1 MSQALSVPSVIVLFC
16 VLASRSKDDYI
27 SIGLLGLLLTAFIYS
42 HARKSIQT
50 ITLRNI
56 EAERTASFSSN
67 GGIHSINSPAQ
78 APERQ
83 QATQSHSESTIWL
96 TWFMEKF
103 WAASGKYKMQKVISK
118 SLEKAMK
125 TSLMSRILPNLF
137 TSGVEM
143 GSDFNVKIKE
153 ACLLSDDAENE
164 STLLKF
170 SSEILIE
177 HMTVSLASSV
187 ETDVTRIQ
195 VNALKL
201 ICNFLIRFDD
211 KNRLIM
217 YSIAKDESFKIK
229 IGSISTNNL
238 LLRATLSSL
247 KSTIISV
254 IKHGIKKS

>member
-1 MSQALSVPSVIVLFC
+1 
-16 VLASRSKDDYI
+16 
-27 SIGLLGLLLTAFIYS
+27 
-42 HARKSIQT
+42 
-50 ITLRNI
+50 
-56 EAERTASFSSN
+56 
-67 GGIHSINSPAQ
+67 
-78 APERQ
+78 
-83 QATQSHSESTIWL
+83 
-96 TWFMEKF
+96 
-103 WAASGKYKMQKVISK
+103 MQKVISK

-187 ETDVTRIQ
+187 DTDVTRIQ

-217 YSIAKDESFKIK
+217 YSIAKDECFKIK